1 MQLVRV
7 FGFYAVL
14 MMALGEKD
22 YSFQSG
28 RQVDIGIGFKNS
40 KLR

>member
-1 MQLVRV
+1 MQLARI

-22 YSFQSG
+22 YSFESG
-28 RQVDIGIGFKNS
+28 RQIDFGIGFKNS
-40 KLR
+40 KLK

>member
-1 MQLVRV
+1 MQLVRI
-7 FGFYAVL
+7 FGFYAVFL
-14 MMALGEKD
+14 MALGEKD

-28 RQVDIGIGFKNS
+28 RQIDFGIGFKNS